1 MKTIKLL
8 SLNLRYFKG
17 IRSLDASFGDAVTT
31 ISGMN
36 GTGKTTVFD
45 AFTWLLF
52 GKDSHGRKSFNIK
65 TLNEKG
71 EAIER
76 VTHEVSGIL
85 EVNGE
90 KISLRRTYSEK
101 WTKKRGSAEEVFTG
115 HEEERYY
122 NEVPVSV
129 KEWAE
134 KIDGICPE
142 EQFKFL
148 TNPLYFNEQKKEVKR
163 AMLMDIAGDVTDED
177 IAATDT
183 RFAEL
188 IHTLSGKTLDEYRK
202 ELAAKKKRIKAEID
216 EIPARI
222 DERKRGMVEINFD
235 VAGIDEELAR
245 LEAELAAAQ
254 NALTNQYEAYKLA
267 DTNRQRM
274 VKELAELQAKKMKLE
289 TAESSKAYAEYQRKL
304 AEKRELTGSVERKKS
319 HITEIEAKLQRD
331 NEFLAKCRKQREDFI
346 AEWREIKKRTITF
359 DADDFVCPTCK
370 RPLDPEDMQAKQEEL
385 TKNFNL
391 QKAAD
396 LEENTKKGQ
405 NLARTISV
413 MEDEIKSY
421 EATILAINAE
431 LAELEKSELLSVE
444 LVAPTPMASEI
455 KSEEY
460 ESLITRIAEVEKELS
475 KPQQL
480 PDDSDLRE
488 KVSEIQL
495 KIREL
500 DANKQ
505 LSEAAEKQK
514 SRIDELQKQMKELNT
529 SLAEL
534 EGQEFVVEDFTHT
547 KNAAVEDRVNE
558 LFSFVKFRMFE
569 KQINGG
575 ELETC
580 EATVN
585 GVPYSDLNS
594 AMKINA
600 GIDII
605 NTISRH
611 MGISC
616 PMFIDNSESVNQV
629 EETDAQLIKLAVT
642 TEPNLCF
649 KLF

>member
-65 TLNEKG
+65 TLNENG

-90 KISLRRTYSEK
+90 RISLRRTYSEK

-129 KEWAE
+129 KEWSE
-134 KIDGICPE
+134 KIDGLCPE
-142 EQFKFL
+142 EKFKFL

-188 IHTLSGKTLDEYRK
+188 VNTLSGKTLDEYRK
-202 ELAAKKKRIKAEID
+202 ELSAKKKRIKAEID

-222 DERKRGMVEINFD
+222 DERKRGMVEISFD
-235 VAGIDEELAR
+235 VTGIDEELAR
-245 LEAELAAAQ
+245 LEAELATAQ

-267 DTNRQRM
+267 DTNRQSM

-289 TAESSKAYAEYQRKL
+289 TAESSKAYAEYQRKI
-304 AEKRELTGSVERKKS
+304 AEKRELTCSIERKKS
-319 HITEIEAKLQRD
+319 HIREIEAKLQRD

-391 QKAAD
+391 RKAAD

-480 PDDSDLRE
+480 PDDSELRE
-488 KVSEIQL
+488 KVSEIQI

-505 LSEAAEKQK
+505 LSDAAEKQK
-514 SRIDELQKQMKELNT
+514 NRIAELQEKMKELNT